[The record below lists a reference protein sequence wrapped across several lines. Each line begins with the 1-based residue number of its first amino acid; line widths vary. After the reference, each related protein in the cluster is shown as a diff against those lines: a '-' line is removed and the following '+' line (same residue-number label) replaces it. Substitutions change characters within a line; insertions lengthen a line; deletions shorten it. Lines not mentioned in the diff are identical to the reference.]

1 MIVDNVTALL
11 KELPPGVTLEAA
23 VKTRTGAEIA
33 EALRAG
39 VTVLGENYVQE
50 ADEHARALGG
60 DCVQAEWHLIGH
72 MQGNKAKRT
81 AEFFHMV
88 ETIDSLPNG
97 RGLDRAC
104 ARLGKVMP
112 VLIEVNSGREA
123 QKDGALPEAVEQLVR
138 DLAALK
144 NIRVLGLMT
153 MGPEIH
159 NPEELRPYFKETKTI
174 FDRIAALKI
183 PNVEMKILSMGM
195 TDSYKVAIQEGA
207 TLVRIGGKIFGAR
220 RV

>member
-1 MIVDNVTALL
+1 MIADNVAALL
-11 KELPPGVTLEAA
+11 RELPPGVTLEAA
-23 VKTRTGAEIA
+23 VKTRTAAEIT
-33 EALRAG
+33 EALGAG
-39 VTVLGENYVQE
+39 VTVIGENYVQE
-50 ADEHARALGG
+50 ADDHVRGLG
-60 DCVQAEWHLIGH
+60 DCSTAEWHLIGH

-81 AEFFHMV
+81 AELFHMV

-123 QKDGALPEAVEQLVR
+123 QKDGVMPEAVEQLVK
-138 DLAALK
+138 DLSSLQ
-144 NIRVLGLMT
+144 NTTVLGLMT
-153 MGPEIH
+153 MGPELH
-159 NPEELRPYFKETKTI
+159 NPEELRPYFRETKTV

-195 TDSYKVAIQEGA
+195 TDSYKIAIEEGA
-207 TLVRIGGKIFGAR
+207 TLVRIGSKIFGAR